1 MLSTLN
7 ESRAVWLQR
16 VSDAAAALSAMRASE
31 CPDASPKPSQ
41 VEIKHFGRAEMQ
53 ASDLCKYKLSA
64 VLVGMVAAV
73 LAIGLTAFPAI
84 EQSPLTGMWHQ
95 QTQHAIGLSSSL
107 SLPIPSIG

>member
-41 VEIKHFGRAEMQ
+41 VEIKRFGRAEMQ
-53 ASDLCKYKLSA
+53 PSDLRKYKLSA

-73 LAIGLTAFPAI
+73 HYILR
-84 EQSPLTGMWHQ
+84 
-95 QTQHAIGLSSSL
+95 
-107 SLPIPSIG
+107 LPIAELHILARKISVATSRRS